1 MLCHLD
7 EVHRVLNAFCQTAGI
22 GAICFDA
29 QLNLAGCRPTKTIA
43 SDLLCL
49 GAGELTRFV
58 AEITQQPPGGQA
70 AYYTYILNGNLAC
83 LVVPVASG
91 DLFLGAFVTQPVFLK
106 APSVQETD
114 TMIEKISPAQPDR
127 DALKSILRRVPVRS
141 FEKLGAMGETLGR
154 LTQSIF
160 SGQTFTQVLC
170 GEANKA
176 YGGNLEVEKET
187 DYNFPGLDEAF
198 PVRQLRFNDYLSL
211 KQGIQSGDTAGID
224 DVVNDIANGSSMPTH
239 QLDRRNYLRSLKDS
253 YIKVCAM
260 GCYAAIEANAPYYK
274 LLDLTDEHIRQAE
287 KLENAFQ
294 IFELMKTTLIEF
306 AHAVKISRVR
316 THCKAIRQ
324 TLDYID
330 AHFDEKIT
338 LELLAEHT
346 GLSTFYLSSLI
357 KKETGLILTDNVN
370 AVRIEKSKK
379 LLLDESLNVIDV
391 AHLVG
396 FGYQNHFSTVFKKFT
411 GLTPSEYVKAMARG
425 PETNGAEKRG
435 DRTAETVIE
444 QLRKTLAMLPEIYD
458 AARVVDVRNKTTW
471 ALKTGQDE
479 AMAETCFDFWQRG
492 VKCENCIAQK
502 AYLSGKTA
510 LKLETKTSGTY
521 IVVAVPKTVGKATY
535 VIEILK
541 KADTGSTAGLAGAL
555 GVETGDSIALA
566 EAARVNGAF
575 LARREL
581 ELKLRDSVRRSKLD
595 NRPFSVILSACEDF
609 SGDGG
614 AAVTELRN
622 RVACRYTQSQG
633 ALSQPDTCFAG
644 AYTGDITLLALG
656 GTGHSDACR
665 IAGEIENEFNNA
677 VFSPDGQA
685 RFYKF
690 YSGVQTLTDDI
701 ADEQELVNLAL
712 IDLNA
717 KIEGRTGSGS

>member
-1 MLCHLD
+1 MMRHLD
-7 EVHRVLNAFCQTAGI
+7 EVYRVLNAFCQTAGI
-22 GAICFDA
+22 GIICFDSG
-29 QLNLAGCRPTKTIA
+29 LNIAGCRPTKTVVN
-43 SDLLCL
+43 DFLCL
-49 GAGELTRFV
+49 GTGDLTSFL
-58 AEITQQPPGGQA
+58 AEKIEQPPDGRA
-70 AYYTYILNGNLAC
+70 VFYTYILDGNLAS
-83 LVVPVASG
+83 VIVPVARDG
-91 DLFLGAFVTQPVFLK
+91 LCLGAFVTQPVFLK
-106 APSVQETD
+106 TPTAEETD
-114 TMIEKISPAQPDR
+114 ALIGKIAPVQPDKE
-127 DALKSILRRVPVRS
+127 AMKTLFRRVPVRS
-141 FEKLGAMGETLGR
+141 FEKLGAFGTTLGC

-160 SGQTFTQVLC
+160 GGQAFAQILC
-170 GEANKA
+170 GEATVSDST
-176 YGGNLEVEKET
+176 GLET
-187 DYNFPGLDEAF
+187 DTDANRIDLDEAF
-198 PVRQLRFNDYLSL
+198 PVRQLRFADYLNL
-211 KQGIQSGDTAGID
+211 KEGIQDGNTAVID
-224 DVVNDIANGSSMPTH
+224 EVANGIVNGSMPTH
-239 QLDRRNYLRSLKDS
+239 QLDRRDYLRSLKDS

-260 GCYAAIEANAPYYK
+260 ACYAAIEANAPYYK
-274 LLDLTDEHIRQAE
+274 LLDLADEHIRQME
-287 KLENAFQ
+287 KHENAYQ
-294 IFELMKTTLIEF
+294 IFDLMKTTLYQF
-306 AHAVKISRVR
+306 ANAVKVSRVQ
-316 THCKAIRQ
+316 THSKAVRQ

-510 LKLETKTSGTY
+510 FKLEAKSSGTY

-581 ELKLRDSVRRSKLD
+581 EIKLRDCVRRSKLD
-595 NRPFSVILSACEDF
+595 NRAFSIILSACEDI

-622 RVACRYTQSQG
+622 RAACRYTQSQG
-633 ALSQPDTCFAG
+633 ALSQPDACFAG

>member
-1 MLCHLD
+1 MLRHLD
-7 EVHRVLNAFCQTAGI
+7 EVYRVLNAFCQTSGI

-29 QLNLAGCRPTKTIA
+29 QLNIAGCRPTKTVA
-43 SDLLCL
+43 NDFLCL
-49 GAGELTRFV
+49 GTGELTRFL
-58 AEITQQPPGGQA
+58 AEKTEQPPCGQA
-70 AYYTYILNGNLAC
+70 IFYTYILDGNLAC
-83 LVVPVASG
+83 LVVPVARDG
-91 DLFLGAFVTQPVFLK
+91 ACLGAFVTQPVFLK
-106 APSVQETD
+106 APSAEETD
-114 TMIEKISPAQPDR
+114 ALIEKISPAQPDR

-338 LELLAEHT
+338 LEMLAEHT

-391 AHLVG
+391 AHRVG

-411 GLTPSEYVKAMARG
+411 GLTPSEYVKVMSKG
-425 PETNGAEKRG
+425 VEPNGGETQGG
-435 DRTAETVIE
+435 RTVDLIIE
-444 QLRKTLAMLPEIYD
+444 QLRKTLAMLPEMYD
-458 AARVVDVRNKTTW
+458 AARVVDPRSNTSW
-471 ALKTGQDE
+471 ALKSGTE
-479 AMAETCFDFWQRG
+479 ETLSENCFAFWQRESS
-492 VKCENCIAQK
+492 CENCISRQAF
-502 AYLSGKTA
+502 LSGKA
-510 LKLETKTSGTY
+510 AIKLETKGSGTY
-521 IVVAVPKTVGKATY
+521 MVVAVPKTVGKSTY
-535 VIEILK
+535 VIEVLK
-541 KADTGSTAGLAGAL
+541 KVSSSFAAGITDASSQVAGDFGMFADTGPA
-555 GVETGDSIALA
+555 
-566 EAARVNGAF
+566 NGTF
-575 LARREL
+575 FSRREL
-581 ELKLRDSVRRSKLD
+581 ETKLRDCVRHSKLE
-595 NRPFSVILSACEDF
+595 NKPFSVILSLCEDYA
-609 SGDGG
+609 GDGG
-614 AAVTELRN
+614 ISIMDLQRT
-622 RVACRYTQSQG
+622 VACRYTQSQG
-633 ALSQPDTCFAG
+633 VLSEPDICFAG
-644 AYTGDITLLALG
+644 AYTGDIALLALG
-656 GTGHSDACR
+656 GVEYTQACR
-665 IAGEIENEFNNA
+665 IAGDIESEFDNL

-685 RFYKF
+685 RFYTF
-690 YSGVQTLTDDI
+690 FSGVQTLTDDI
-701 ADEQELVNLAL
+701 ADEHELVSLAL
-712 IDLNA
+712 MELNA
-717 KIEGRTGSGS
+717 KIEGRTVTGG